1 MRIAG
6 LSTLLLLL
14 AAGPWASVAS
24 AQMFGSRQLGVLLSP
39 GQTPGSVGNRAD
51 AAVNNPGGTI
61 TGAERFVRG
70 ARQATDFVGTDVG
83 DRRSFVG
90 MIQSR
95 MRRAQQLPPLQLK
108 PEPNV
113 NQPAPQNEGSTAF
126 YPPRLVLAP
135 DMPELSTTAVQ
146 SSLARHLRRSPRIQ
160 WTGPWEVTM
169 EGRTAVLQGDVASPQ
184 DRALA
189 EALVQFEPGVSQ
201 VQNDLRVTGPI
212 PPTPAE
218 RELLEPAPERLPRR
232 QLHREF

>member
-1 MRIAG
+1 MRTIA
-6 LSTLLLLL
+6 LCTLLL
-14 AAGPWASVAS
+14 AVAGPWAPVAT

-39 GQTPGSVGNRAD
+39 GQSPGSVGNRAD
-51 AAVNNPGGTI
+51 SAVNNPGGTI

-70 ARQATDFVGTDVG
+70 ARQASDFVGTDVG

-90 MIQSR
+90 LVQSR
-95 MRRAQQLPPLQLK
+95 MRRSQQLPPLQPK

-113 NQPAPQNEGSTAF
+113 NQPAPQSEGTNTF

-135 DMPELSTTAVQ
+135 DMPELATTAVQ
-146 SSLARHLRRSPRIQ
+146 SSLARHLERSPRIQ
-160 WTGPWEVTM
+160 WTGPWEVSM
-169 EGRTAVLQGDVASPQ
+169 SGRTAVLQGDVASEQ

-212 PPTPAE
+212 PPA
-218 RELLEPAPERLPRR
+218 RGVLEPVESGPERLPRR
-232 QLHREF
+232 QLRREF